1 MINSSSLSTPAPA
14 ASTRR
19 SWAAAQSAHRPKH
32 LLRIAQLPTLDWEVE
47 TSRMDLLNP
56 CNNTSQ
62 YDKEHLF
69 WDASVYFELHKFSHL
84 PWFYIFGG
92 VYLLSISL
100 FLTCSILTAPES
112 FRLLL
117 FTETQVVVFNICI
130 TNACLLMSMMVR
142 ITIFVH
148 LWFNIRNSYALQD
161 RLCKAMHVRPLLEL
175 RYQQYTGIVRQKA
188 SWWPGG

>member
-1 MINSSSLSTPAPA
+1 MMINSSSLSTPAPA

-19 SWAAAQSAHRPKH
+19 SCAAAQSAHRPKH
-32 LLRIAQLPTLDWEVE
+32 LLRIAQLPTLDWKVE

-56 CNNTSQ
+56 NNNTSQ
-62 YDKEHLF
+62 HDKEHLF
-69 WDASVYFELHKFSHL
+69 WDVSVYFELHKFPYL
-84 PWFYIFGG
+84 PWFYLKVFIFW
-92 VYLLSISL
+92 VSMS

-161 RLCKAMHVRPLLEL
+161 RHCEAMHVRPLLEL

>member
-1 MINSSSLSTPAPA
+1 MMINSSSLSTPAPA

-69 WDASVYFELHKFSHL
+69 EMLQYILSCVNFLISHDSIWRCLSFE
-84 PWFYIFGG
+84 YQC
-92 VYLLSISL
+92 L

-112 FRLLL
+112 FRLLQ

-130 TNACLLMSMMVR
+130 TNACLLMSMMVYR
-142 ITIFVH
+142 ITSSFV
-148 LWFNIRNSYALQD
+148 I
-161 RLCKAMHVRPLLEL
+161 
-175 RYQQYTGIVRQKA
+175 
-188 SWWPGG
+188 